1 MMTTPSS
8 KPASSELF
16 RWGIKTLAQLIL
28 FGLLL
33 FLIAGRLDWR
43 GGWSFLALVAATQI
57 FSAILLLPHHADL
70 IAERSKMQ
78 SNTKSWDRIL
88 APLVAM
94 VGPLTWVVT
103 AGLDAR
109 FQWSAEMPAWAW
121 GLSLVVGFAASLFT
135 LWAMVANRFFA
146 ATVRI
151 QADRGQQVVDSG
163 PYRVVRHPGYLGSVV
178 FDLCVPFILGSWWAS
193 IPALLTVILTFV
205 RTALEDRTLQAE
217 LPGYAQYAMKTR
229 RRLIPGIW

>member
-1 MMTTPSS
+1 MTTSTT
-8 KPASSELF
+8 KPAASDLL
-16 RWGIKTLAQLIL
+16 RWGVKTLAQLVL
-28 FGLLL
+28 SGLLL
-33 FLIAGRLDWR
+33 FLTAGRLDWR
-43 GGWSFLALVAATQI
+43 GGWSFLALSAATQI

-94 VGPLTWVVT
+94 VGPLTWLVT

-109 FQWSAEMPAWAW
+109 FKWSAEMPAWAW
-121 GLSLVVGFAASLFT
+121 VLSLIVAFAASLFT

-146 ATVRI
+146 ATMRI
-151 QADRGQQVVDSG
+151 QADRGQQVIDSG

-178 FDLCVPFILGSWWAS
+178 FDLCAPFVLGSWWAS
-193 IPALLTVILTFV
+193 IPAVLTVILTFV
-205 RTALEDRTLQAE
+205 RTALEDRALQAE
-217 LPGYAQYAMKTR
+217 LPGYAQFSNKTKW
-229 RRLIPGIW
+229 RLIPGIW